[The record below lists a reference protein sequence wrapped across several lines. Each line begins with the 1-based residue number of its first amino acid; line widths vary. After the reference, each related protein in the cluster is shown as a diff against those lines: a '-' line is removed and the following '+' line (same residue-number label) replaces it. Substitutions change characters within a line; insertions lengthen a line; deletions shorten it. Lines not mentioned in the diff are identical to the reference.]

1 MIMRRLL
8 ILVIIMFIS
17 ASVARGL
24 VRERPP
30 SSRAVSAELSVCG
43 SALSAMENGETVL
56 YVPFRRR
63 GASGRDEGSVEKYA
77 LSESRGRHIW
87 SSKSKSSR
95 LILSP
100 PCDSGQFEMGP
111 LKELASDAGG
121 FAKAAGLEKEQAERL
136 AALYLAKP
144 PGAPYPAAMTLAEGV
159 LYVQTDDGLICA
171 LDAGSGT
178 ELWAFMP
185 PQTAQ
190 AERVNAI
197 LSDESALP
205 WLTAG
210 GLTAEK
216 ILSGRE
222 ERVFLWGTLGAAGK
236 GAYCLDVT
244 KPGTPEFR
252 WAFEERDDGTQK
264 TWGDAEEGTFQ
275 LGCTAAAPLAA
286 PVSGKNVLILPS
298 GAEAAA
304 RVWGLEPLTGGVR
317 HVCDGMEGTE
327 LCFLPLGMQS
337 AAGTLT
343 RLTVADT
350 FGGVQ
355 EFVRQNDFFRLNMRL
370 DLREVT
376 GENELELIAS
386 PLFCPLARE
395 SWLAFIAECP
405 RGTIVAACPAPLG
418 QRSWSDL
425 PWRGGR
431 WGWWHLYEGFHS
443 LSSILVHDGLIFLLG
458 KEENRSVV
466 KTIDVIGSRLTETA
480 EAPQNAVLT
489 VADGR
494 PVIAVPSTDGISAV
508 RLSVQPS
515 PSSYVLYTLFR

>member
-1 MIMRRLL
+1 MLSSDKNVESIAQ
-8 ILVIIMFIS
+8 LVE
-17 ASVARGL
+17 SVKNYVGL
-24 VRERPP
+24 Q
-30 SSRAVSAELSVCG
+30 
-43 SALSAMENGETVL
+43 GE
-56 YVPFRRR
+56 Y
-63 GASGRDEGSVEKYA
+63 
-77 LSESRGRHIW
+77 
-87 SSKSKSSR
+87 
-95 LILSP
+95 
-100 PCDSGQFEMGP
+100 
-111 LKELASDAGG
+111 LK
-121 FAKAAGLEKEQAERL
+121 
-136 AALYLAKP
+136 
-144 PGAPYPAAMTLAEGV
+144 
-159 LYVQTDDGLICA
+159 
-171 LDAGSGT
+171 
-178 ELWAFMP
+178 
-185 PQTAQ
+185 
-190 AERVNAI
+190 
-197 LSDESALP
+197 
-205 WLTAG
+205 
-210 GLTAEK
+210 
-216 ILSGRE
+216 
-222 ERVFLWGTLGAAGK
+222 
-236 GAYCLDVT
+236 LDVIQKIVRLVT
-244 KPGTPEFR
+244 ALTLTIVLLLLGI
-252 WAFEERDDGTQK
+252 AFLFYLSFACVY
-264 TWGDAEEGTFQ
+264 W
-275 LGCTAAAPLAA
+275 
-286 PVSGKNVLILPS
+286 
-298 GAEAAA
+298 
-304 RVWGLEPLTGGVR
+304 LEPLTGSVR

-327 LCFLPLGMQS
+327 LCFSPLGMQS

-350 FGGVQ
+350 SGGVQ

-466 KTIDVIGSRLTETA
+466 KTIDVVGSRLTETA

-494 PVIAVPSTDGISAV
+494 PVIAVPSSDGISAV